1 MPFEPRIL
9 IIDDEPQMCESLR
22 VFLEGYGYEVRT
34 ASDGKK
40 GIECLADDLFS
51 LVITDM
57 VMPDTDGLA
66 IMDYIKANCPDT
78 LVIVM
83 TGHASVQS
91 AIDALRKGA
100 YDYLEKP
107 FEPDKLNAIVQRAMG
122 RARLQLQLKE
132 SEDALRRSEEKYRE
146 VVESSLVGIYIRQG
160 DTIKFVNNT
169 FAKMFGY
176 TREELLHTDFW
187 KLVHPDDIEMVRER
201 GMKRLEGEPAPSQYE
216 SRGIKKKGETIWV
229 NRRNIRIEHEG
240 QPAILG
246 NIVDITERKQ
256 MEEQLLQSEK
266 LRAMGEMA
274 SGIAHDFNNILA
286 AILGNTH
293 LLLTT
298 VQEPETLKRLK
309 NIEIASYDASHTVK
323 RLQSF
328 TRVRK
333 DDSDFER
340 IDTLKLIDDVIAIT
354 KPKWKDQRQEKGIN
368 VDLVSDIKEVP
379 PVAGHPSEIR
389 EVLTNLFFNALDA
402 MPYGGTLT
410 IGTRH
415 ICEWTDSD
423 PEKEGIVEITV
434 SDTGCGMSPE
444 IRKRIFD
451 PFFTTKDVN
460 SSGLGL
466 SVSYGIITRHGGE
479 ILVESK
485 QGKGTT
491 FIIRLPVAL
500 DARERVEKK
509 FETAKCMKRARILV
523 IEDDIMVSDVLEE
536 MLSSVGHDV
545 ITAPNGREGIERFKN
560 SRFDMVF
567 TDLGMPEMSGW
578 DVARFI
584 KDTAPNMPIAMITG
598 WGAEFDQ
605 KQLRDAGI
613 DLVVAKPFSIDHIV
627 HLVDKATELKEAA
640 AESNTPLAY
649 YSTGLV

>member
-9 IIDDEPQMCESLR
+9 IIDDEPKMCESLR
-22 VFLEGYGYEVRT
+22 VLLEGYGYEVRT
-34 ASDGKK
+34 ASEGQK
-40 GIECLADDLFS
+40 GLECLANDLFS
-51 LVITDM
+51 LVITDI

-83 TGHASVQS
+83 TGHVSVQS
-91 AIDALRKGA
+91 AIGALRKGA

-107 FEPDKLNAIVQRAMG
+107 FEPDKLKAIVHRAMG
-122 RARLQLQLKE
+122 RVRLQLQLKE

-160 DTIKFVNNT
+160 DTITFVNST
-169 FAKMFGY
+169 FAKIFGY
-176 TREELLHTDFW
+176 TREELLQTDFW
-187 KLVHPDDIEMVRER
+187 RLVHPDDIEMVRER
-201 GMKRLEGEPAPSQYE
+201 GIKRLEGEPVPSEYE
-216 SRGIKKKGETIWV
+216 ARGIKKNGETIWV

-240 QPAILG
+240 KPAILG

-298 VQEPETLKRLK
+298 VQEPEFRKRLK
-309 NIEIASYDASHTVK
+309 NIEIAAHDASHTVK

-333 DDSDFER
+333 DNRDFER
-340 IDTLKLIDDVIAIT
+340 IDILELIDDVIDIT
-354 KPKWKDQRQEKGIN
+354 KPKWKDQRQEKGITI
-368 VDLVSDIKEVP
+368 DLVSDVKEVP

-402 MPYGGTLT
+402 MPDGGTLT
-410 IGTRH
+410 IRTRH

-444 IRKRIFD
+444 VRKRIFD

-466 SVSYGIITRHGGE
+466 SVSYGIIIRHGGE

-485 QGKGTT
+485 EGKGTT
-491 FIIRLPVAL
+491 FIIRLPVSL
-500 DARERVEKK
+500 DARERAEKK
-509 FETAKCMKRARILV
+509 IEMAKCLKKARILV
-523 IEDDIMVSDVLEE
+523 IEDDMMVSDVLEE

-545 ITAPNGREGIERFKN
+545 ITAPNGREGIEQFKK

-584 KDTAPNMPIAMITG
+584 KDTKPNVPIAMITG

-605 KQLRDAGI
+605 RQLRDAGV
-613 DLVVAKPFSIDHIV
+613 DLVVAKPFSIDRIV
-627 HLVDKATELKEAA
+627 HLVDKATELRAA
-640 AESNTPLAY
+640 AA
-649 YSTGLV
+649 

>member
-9 IIDDEPQMCESLR
+9 IIDDEPKMCESLR
-22 VFLEGYGYEVRT
+22 VLLEGYGYEVRT
-34 ASDGKK
+34 ALEGKK
-40 GIECLADDLFS
+40 GIECLANDLFA

-83 TGHASVQS
+83 TGHVSVQS
-91 AIDALRKGA
+91 AIGALRKGA

-107 FEPDKLNAIVQRAMG
+107 FEPDKLNAIVQRAMS
-122 RARLQLQLKE
+122 RARLQHQLKE
-132 SEDALRRSEEKYRE
+132 SEDALRGSEEKYRE
-146 VVESSLVGIYIRQG
+146 VVESSLVGFYIRQG

-169 FAKMFGY
+169 FANIFGY
-176 TREELLHTDFW
+176 TCEELLQTDFW
-187 KLVHPDDIEMVRER
+187 RLVHPDDIEMVRER
-201 GMKRLEGEPAPSQYE
+201 GIKRIEGEPAPSQYE
-216 SRGIKKKGETIWV
+216 ARGIRKNGETIWV

-240 QPAILG
+240 KPAILG

-298 VQEPETLKRLK
+298 VQEPEFRKRLK
-309 NIEIASYDASHTVK
+309 NIEIAAHDASHTVK

-340 IDTLKLIDDVIAIT
+340 IDIRTLIDDVIDIT
-354 KPKWKDQRQEKGIN
+354 KPKWKDQRQEKGITIE
-368 VDLVSDIKEVP
+368 LVSDMKEVP
-379 PVAGHPSEIR
+379 PVAGYPSEIR

-402 MPYGGTLT
+402 MPDGGALTLR
-410 IGTRH
+410 TRH

-423 PEKEGIVEITV
+423 PEKEGIVEIIV

-444 IRKRIFD
+444 VRKRIFD

-466 SVSYGIITRHGGE
+466 SVSYGIIIRHGGD

-485 QGKGTT
+485 EGKGTT
-491 FIIRLPVAL
+491 FIIRLPVSL
-500 DARERVEKK
+500 DATARVEKK
-509 FETAKCMKRARILV
+509 IELTKCIKKARILV
-523 IEDDIMVSDVLEE
+523 IEDDMMVSDVLEE

-545 ITAPNGREGIERFKN
+545 TTAPNGREGIEQFKN
-560 SRFDMVF
+560 SSFDMVF

-584 KDTAPNMPIAMITG
+584 KNTRPNVPIAMITG

-605 KQLRDAGI
+605 KQLRDAGV
-613 DLVVAKPFSIDHIV
+613 DLVVAKPFSIDRIV
-627 HLVDKATELKEAA
+627 HLVDKATELKEATA
-640 AESNTPLAY
+640 
-649 YSTGLV
+649 